1 MAPLY
6 PRSKYLRQSS
16 AASLRPSSSDARI
29 SGKLRRISSTTTRA
43 SALPEL
49 PFPQISLTGSFG
61 RSDALSSFLENQGIW
76 TYVASLVQPI
86 FTGGALK
93 SNLALA
99 ESQQRQAVLSY
110 RQIIQTAFGDVS
122 DALIDYRKYR
132 EARFNQEQYV
142 TDLSESV
149 RLATMR
155 HNGGITTYL
164 EVLDAQRALFAQQLT
179 LAQFRA
185 FEFQSLVQ
193 LYRALGGG
201 WQ

>member
-1 MAPLY
+1 M
-6 PRSKYLRQSS
+6 
-16 AASLRPSSSDARI
+16 
-29 SGKLRRISSTTTRA
+29 
-43 SALPEL
+43 
-49 PFPQISLTGSFG
+49 
-61 RSDALSSFLENQGIW
+61 
-76 TYVASLVQPI
+76 
-86 FTGGALK
+86 
-93 SNLALA
+93 
-99 ESQQRQAVLSY
+99 
-110 RQIIQTAFGDVS
+110 S